1 VKRKM
6 TIEEALEWMRE
17 QNRQYPDPCPEDS
30 FEEVLQTF
38 ALKLL
43 QDGLV
48 EDIEIVEEKP

>member
-1 VKRKM
+1 MKRKM

-17 QNRQYPDPCPEDS
+17 QNRQHPNPCPEDS

-38 ALKLL
+38 SRKLL

-48 EDIEIVEEKP
+48 EDIEIVEKKS

>member
-1 VKRKM
+1 M